1 MATESLLPTPASA
14 PTLVTGNETWRLDLE
29 HGRVSGSLSGEDAN
43 QASLELVESVS
54 AESTGQEAM
63 RALSVPRFQH
73 LIYSPGYGHELES
86 LIGRDFAYLSAAAP
100 TLITEALSQDDR
112 ITRVSDFQF
121 TQLDGQVAI
130 TFTMTTSQGEQ
141 QMTLT
146 L

>member
-29 HGRVSGSLSGEDAN
+29 HGRVSGSLSGEDAIC
-43 QASLELVESVS
+43 QA
-54 AESTGQEAM
+54 AM
-63 RALSVPRFQH
+63 LALSVPRFQH